1 MSLLIDMTTLTF
13 LLTAALALISAALV
27 VGHRSLVYAA
37 FFLDIL
43 GTANAILFALLGF
56 PLVAVFQLTVYV
68 GSAVTFILFSV
79 VMLKEV
85 PRLTVPIREFAIV
98 TIVLTVLAL
107 AGIFYSATAIQPVV
121 ETVELSELTSL
132 VVHKY
137 WFALLLSI
145 LSMATTLIEAITL
158 ARREV

>member
-1 MSLLIDMTTLTF
+1 MSLPIDLTSLAF
-13 LLTAALALISAALV
+13 LVTSALAVASAILV
-27 VGHRSLVYAA
+27 VSHKSLVYAA
-37 FFLDIL
+37 FFLDVL
-43 GTANAILFALLGF
+43 GTANAVFFALLGY

-85 PRLTVPIREFAIV
+85 PKTTVPIKEFAV
-98 TIVLTVLAL
+98 FTVALTVVAL
-107 AGIFYSATAIQPVV
+107 LVAFQQFSGIFPQTQAIDMR
-121 ETVELSELTSL
+121 ELTRL
-132 VVHKY
+132 VVDKY

-158 ARREV
+158 A

>member
-1 MSLLIDMTTLTF
+1 MSLLIDLTTLTF
-13 LLTAALALISAALV
+13 LLSAALALISAALV

-79 VMLKEV
+79 VMLKEI
-85 PRLTVPIREFAIV
+85 PGLIVPIQEFAIV
-98 TIVLTVLAL
+98 TIVLAVLAL

>member
-1 MSLLIDMTTLTF
+1 MSLLINLTTLTF

-85 PRLTVPIREFAIV
+85 PGLTVPIREFAIV

-121 ETVELSELTSL
+121 ETVELSELASL

>member
-1 MSLLIDMTTLTF
+1 MSLPIDLTSLAF
-13 LLTAALALISAALV
+13 LATSALAVASAVLV

-43 GTANAILFALLGF
+43 GTANAVFFALLGY

-85 PRLTVPIREFAIV
+85 PETTVPIREFAAFTV
-98 TIVLTVLAL
+98 VLTAAAL
-107 AGIFYSATAIQPVV
+107 LVAFNQFSGILPQTQAIDMG
-121 ETVELSELTSL
+121 ELTRL
-132 VVHKY
+132 VVDKY

>member
-1 MSLLIDMTTLTF
+1 MSLPIDLTSLAF
-13 LLTAALALISAALV
+13 LATSALAVASAILV
-27 VGHRSLVYAA
+27 VSHRSLVYAA

-43 GTANAILFALLGF
+43 GTANAVLFALLGY
-56 PLVAVFQLTVYV
+56 PIVAVFQLTVYV

-79 VMLKEV
+79 VMFREVPETPVPLKE
-85 PRLTVPIREFAIV
+85 FAAV
-98 TIVLTVLAL
+98 TIALTMAAL
-107 AGIFYSATAIQPVV
+107 LVTFHSFSGALPQTQAV
-121 ETVELSELTSL
+121 EMKELTRL
-132 VVHKY
+132 VVDKY

>member
-1 MSLLIDMTTLTF
+1 MSLSIDLTSLAF
-13 LLTAALALISAALV
+13 LLTSALAIVSAALV
-27 VGHRSLVYAA
+27 VTHRSLVYAA

-43 GTANAILFALLGF
+43 GTANAILFALLGY

-68 GSAVTFILFSV
+68 GSAITFILFSI

-85 PRLTVPIREFAIV
+85 PETTVPIREFALL
-98 TIVLTVLAL
+98 TAALTVVAL
-107 AGIFYSATAIQPVV
+107 AGVFYSVNVVEPVV
-121 ETVELSELTSL
+121 ETIEISTLTDL
-132 VVHKY
+132 VVRKY

-145 LSMATTLIEAITL
+145 VSMATTLIEAITL

>member
-1 MSLLIDMTTLTF
+1 MSLPIDLTSLAF
-13 LLTAALALISAALV
+13 LATSALAVASAILV
-27 VGHRSLVYAA
+27 VSHRSLVYAA
-37 FFLDIL
+37 FFLDVL
-43 GTANAILFALLGF
+43 GTANAIFFALLGY

-85 PRLTVPIREFAIV
+85 PETTVPIKEFA
-98 TIVLTVLAL
+98 L
-107 AGIFYSATAIQPVV
+107 FTAILIIATLLVTFQQFSGILPQTEVIDMGK
-121 ETVELSELTSL
+121 LTEL
-132 VVHKY
+132 VVDRY